1 MSNPTLSTRL
11 RLSLLNGLV
20 TGAIAAWF
28 YASVAGKS
36 GDLWVAMK
44 FPPLSYGAM
53 ILVCCV
59 NTYVFFGLL
68 RAWAPTRGWKG
79 FVLGGAVA
87 TVGSFFCSAAMGLGT
102 GRTEELLLATLLFI
116 PVSGCVGSIA
126 GVILAKTVLGEA

>member
-1 MSNPTLSTRL
+1 MSNLTPSTRL

-28 YASVAGKS
+28 YARVAG
-36 GDLWVAMK
+36 GDNELWTAMR
-44 FPPLSYGAM
+44 FHPLAYGAM

-68 RAWAPTRGWKG
+68 RAWAPIRGWKG
-79 FVLGGAVA
+79 FVLGGGVAVA
-87 TVGSFFCSAAMGLGT
+87 GSFLCSVVMGQGT
-102 GRTEELLLATLLFI
+102 GRMADLLLATGFFM
-116 PVSGCVGSIA
+116 PVSGFVGSIA